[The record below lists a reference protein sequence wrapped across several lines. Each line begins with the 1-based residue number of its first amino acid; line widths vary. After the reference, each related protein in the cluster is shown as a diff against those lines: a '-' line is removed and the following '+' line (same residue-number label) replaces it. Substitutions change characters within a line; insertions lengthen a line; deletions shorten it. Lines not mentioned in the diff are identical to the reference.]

1 MNCAI
6 VFQGQISSSELIL
19 ITSVSFPRSPH
30 DKLTAHYLLNA
41 FLLGG
46 PARKGVNGKILHTRV
61 LRTLRVEN
69 SNPNLRLEAV
79 VKLIFAFSHSNECK
93 SCAVLGDIFFYSYMS
108 AAGMTYFCKPKP
120 GNPSLQCRTSSSI
133 VPKSM
138 VFFLWIFGKLPEIRF
153 VIHTSSRYF
162 HVLFYNIKYISNTA
176 L

>member
-6 VFQGQISSSELIL
+6 VFQGQISSSLIL

-93 SCAVLGDIFFYSYMS
+93 SCAVLGDIFFYSLWVLQGWHIFVNQNLETRVCNVALPAPSSQSQWFFFY
-108 AAGMTYFCKPKP
+108 GFLVNCPKL
-120 GNPSLQCRTSSSI
+120 G
-133 VPKSM
+133 
-138 VFFLWIFGKLPEIRF
+138 LWFTQAQDIF
-153 VIHTSSRYF
+153 T
-162 HVLFYNIKYISNTA
+162 FYSTT
-176 L
+176 